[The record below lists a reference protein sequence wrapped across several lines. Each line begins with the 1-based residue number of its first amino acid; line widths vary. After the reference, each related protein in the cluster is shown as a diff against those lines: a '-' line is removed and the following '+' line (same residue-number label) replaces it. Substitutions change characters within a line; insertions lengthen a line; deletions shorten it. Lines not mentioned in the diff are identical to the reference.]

1 MTRNRRSALGGSTCS
16 PRFGEGGGGGAA
28 YVCETISVLRL
39 LLSTITSYLRLQFP
53 RILDL
58 RDPLREL
65 YRRLSYIF
73 HLPPRLFSSNYY
85 YFITPIPSPHFS
97 RPFPRYSIKQ
107 SGPIKRRGKKKI
119 SIASRGELA
128 FSIWPPG
135 DRPGN
140 KPRRF
145 FDRQII
151 TLERSPKEGR
161 RLLVTCWKEYTLLEI
176 VD

>member
-85 YFITPIPSPHFS
+85 YFITPI
-97 RPFPRYSIKQ
+97 
-107 SGPIKRRGKKKI
+107 
-119 SIASRGELA
+119 
-128 FSIWPPG
+128 
-135 DRPGN
+135 
-140 KPRRF
+140 
-145 FDRQII
+145 
-151 TLERSPKEGR
+151 RS
-161 RLLVTCWKEYTLLEI
+161 
-176 VD
+176 